1 MSRFIKLLGVAL
13 LWVSA
18 SGGPAAAQ
26 AIENELVLI
35 TPVAR
40 TLTDPALA
48 DFAKYAKER
57 WNIDVK
63 TSALAAGTPVAYGRI
78 VEWKGRPDAD
88 IFWGGESALFDKLA
102 EQNLLAKLDLPRAV
116 VDSIPE
122 SIGKPKPIPLKD
134 PKGFWIGTVI

>member
-1 MSRFIKLLGVAL
+1 MNKLIRMLGSAL
-13 LWVSA
+13 VMLSA
-18 SGGPAAAQ
+18 SGGPAFAQ

-63 TSALAAGTPVAYGRI
+63 TGRRHAGGLRPHRRVEGPARCRHLLGRRKRAL
-78 VEWKGRPDAD
+78 
-88 IFWGGESALFDKLA
+88 
-102 EQNLLAKLDLPRAV
+102 
-116 VDSIPE
+116 
-122 SIGKPKPIPLKD
+122 
-134 PKGFWIGTVI
+134 